1 MNEYVNN
8 FLGKRPITSI
18 DDHYTLMKQIM
29 PAIPLDLVN
38 EYMKELV
45 PASDTNMVVITM
57 LSEKEGNVYPTEAS
71 LKKAVDEARAEK
83 LTAYVDNVK
92 DEPLMTT
99 LPKHGAILETKKSDK
114 FDYQT
119 LLLSNGVKVVLKKTD
134 YKKDQV
140 LLSGSSEGGSS
151 LYTEKDIP
159 NLSMF
164 NQGYQRQRTG

>member
-1 MNEYVNN
+1 M
-8 FLGKRPITSI
+8 
-18 DDHYTLMKQIM
+18 
-29 PAIPLDLVN
+29 
-38 EYMKELV
+38 
-45 PASDTNMVVITM
+45 
-57 LSEKEGNVYPTEAS
+57 
-71 LKKAVDEARAEK
+71 
-83 LTAYVDNVK
+83 DNVK

-164 NQGYQRQRTG
+164 NQVINASGLGSFSSTELRKALAGKIASARYSLPRRWISWSRPSTCRNGKVIVTKP